1 MNINKTNLF
10 QHRRAVYPIHY
21 TGELVD
27 QSIIHEMLR
36 NANQAPSH
44 KRTYPWR
51 FKVYS
56 GESLAKLMDQL
67 AVVYLELT
75 DRDKVDVKKLEK
87 FEARKTAVSHVITI
101 GVEYHQYA
109 EIPAFEEECA
119 VACAVQ
125 NMWLTLAQYED
136 VGGYWSTGP
145 LPLSPSFHRWLEM
158 GEDERCLGLFYLG
171 AVDALPKKVER
182 PNWRERVEFVDE

>member
-1 MNINKTNLF
+1 MSISKTNLF
-10 QHRRAVYPIHY
+10 FNRQAVYPIHY
-21 TGELVD
+21 NGRKVENH
-27 QSIIHEMLR
+27 IIHEVLE

-56 GESLAKLMDQL
+56 GEALNRLMDQM
-67 AVVYLELT
+67 AAIYLELT
-75 DRDKVDVKKLEK
+75 DRDQVDLKKLQK
-87 FEARKTAVSHVITI
+87 FEDRKTQVSHVITL
-101 GVEYHQYA
+101 GVQYHPNA
-109 EIPAFEEECA
+109 GIPEFEEECA

-171 AVDALPKKVER
+171 AVDALPKTVKR
-182 PNWRERVEFVDE
+182 PDWRERVEFVDE